1 VPSFRSIVT
10 IAAVSAVTFL
20 AIEHLKA
27 SRPAAASRVGLST

>member
-20 AIEHLKA
+20 ALEHLKA
-27 SRPAAASRVGLST
+27 AKPAAATKIGLSG